1 MASKAAGQR
10 RRPTQERAKATR
22 EHILD
27 TAARLFGERGIAN
40 TSTNR
45 IAAEAGMSI
54 GTVYRYFSDR
64 TVIVEELLAR
74 LLENIEKRATDSI
87 FDRSDATMH
96 ELTSRLLNSIAEEL
110 VANALLVRALVA
122 GVQFYSSGI
131 PEFEPRL
138 RLLIKVLLIQV
149 LGPGDDHEYDV
160 MTFVVINTGFSAV
173 LRASAIEFDEQQRRE
188 AIDMTAHMIGDW
200 IEAEAVRRS
209 GAGAPV
215 PRLR

>member
-1 MASKAAGQR
+1 MPPKGVGQR

-45 IAAEAGMSI
+45 IAVEAGVSI
-54 GTVYRYFSDR
+54 GTVYRYFADR
-64 TVIVEELLAR
+64 AVLVEELLER
-74 LLENIEKRATDSI
+74 LLETIERRFTQQVFHVSEKSI
-87 FDRSDATMH
+87 QQMVIDILQVISA
-96 ELTSRLLNSIAEEL
+96 EL
-110 VANALLVRALVA
+110 VANAQLVRALVG

-138 RLLIKVLLIQV
+138 RLLVKVMLIQI

-160 MTFVVINTGFSAV
+160 MTFVFINTGFAAV
-173 LRASAIEFDEQQRRE
+173 LRASALDVDSHARSE
-188 AIDMTAHMIGDW
+188 AIEMTGRMIGAW
-200 IEAEAVRRS
+200 LEAEAKATAV
-209 GAGAPV
+209 
-215 PRLR
+215 